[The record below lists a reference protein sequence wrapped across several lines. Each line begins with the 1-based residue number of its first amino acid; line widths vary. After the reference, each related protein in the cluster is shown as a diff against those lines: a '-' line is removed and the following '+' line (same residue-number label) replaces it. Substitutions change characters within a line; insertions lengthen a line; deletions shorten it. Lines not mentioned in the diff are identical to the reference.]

1 MEKQNTKAKSVSRTF
16 RIPEKVDKEI
26 IQEAAER
33 NTTVSEVAIGRLQH
47 SKKGLTPEM
56 MVKVQDIVN
65 VAVELCGNNEKLRN
79 EITGKAEELWKILR

>member
-1 MEKQNTKAKSVSRTF
+1 MDTKEVKAKSVSRTF

-79 EITGKAEELWKILR
+79 EITGKAEELWKILK

>member
-79 EITGKAEELWKILR
+79 EITGKAEELWKILK